1 MKQGVGE
8 GIGRAVGEISTLVS
22 SQRQGSSSPASE
34 NKMYKP
40 EATINILEDS
50 LLYARQGGTY
60 YKARGMEQRI
70 KRCCSGNPE
79 CLLAEECR
87 ILYNK
92 FVMHSADT
100 KKPRKKHRQTRSS
113 PINVDLKICSS
124 ESYRFY
130 GPKDLTHE
138 NILRC

>member
-1 MKQGVGE
+1 MKDVSY
-8 GIGRAVGEISTLVS
+8 GIAPISESNWV
-22 SQRQGSSSPASE
+22 SSPARE

-40 EATINILEDS
+40 KATINILEDS
-50 LLYARQGGTY
+50 LLYAQQGGTY

-79 CLLAEECR
+79 CLLVEECR
-87 ILYNK
+87 ALYDK
-92 FVMHSADT
+92 FVRNTTDT
-100 KKPRKKHRQTRSS
+100 KKPRKKHQQLRSS
-113 PINVDLKICSS
+113 PV

-130 GPKDLTHE
+130 GPKDLTHV